1 MLRLCGSKSLPSAT
15 FNSSPRLSL
24 PPHAGLGFPSILS
37 LSRCISFICVWHTPF
52 LVFSLYEPFHCCTR
66 PRDDLFFCSGHSPRK
81 KNQKVK
87 LKVHCML
94 LPFKGLV
101 KSTEA
106 KAWGRSSGSW
116 FSSLFHFHANL
127 SRDYTEEKKNQI
139 LAHRLCCVTSGK
151 SLNLSASCFPHCS
164 NRVLEKTMISDES
177 ITCTSKLQP

>member
-1 MLRLCGSKSLPSAT
+1 MEASPCHQPPSIPVPVCPSLPTLVSVFPPFLAFLAASPLFVSGT
-15 FNSSPRLSL
+15 PLFLSSPY
-24 PPHAGLGFPSILS
+24 
-37 LSRCISFICVWHTPF
+37 
-52 LVFSLYEPFHCCTR
+52 YEPFHCCTR